1 MTTWEVIGAIGQVC
15 FFSRVMVQWL
25 VSEKER
31 RSANPGLF
39 WWLSLGASVLLSV
52 ATVGLEEWI
61 LLPGY
66 FVNGAVYVRNLT
78 LGSERVASKAREAQR
93 SRLGPVPAAI
103 VGLALSALLI
113 AWGLFHSDSERHIAT
128 GWIVAG
134 VTGQAIW
141 STRFILQ
148 WWLSERAGFSHFPLS
163 FWWLSL
169 FGSMLNLAYTLQLE
183 TPIFWIGFV
192 TAWFV
197 PLRNLML
204 EYRHRRSL
212 A

>member
-1 MTTWEVIGAIGQVC
+1 VVNVWEVIGAVGQAC
-15 FFSRVMVQWL
+15 FFARVLVQWL
-25 VSEKER
+25 ASERQK
-31 RSANPGLF
+31 RSANPRVF
-39 WWLSLGASVLLSV
+39 WWLSLAASVLLAV
-52 ATVGLEEWI
+52 ATVALEEWI

-66 FVNGAVYVRNLT
+66 LVNGGVYLRNLSLGRERAAGRARLSPIPVT
-78 LGSERVASKAREAQR
+78 LIG
-93 SRLGPVPAAI
+93 LGA
-103 VGLALSALLI
+103 SALLI
-113 AWGLFHSDSERHIAT
+113 LWGVERSGELSDLAQP
-128 GWIVAG
+128 WIVAG
-134 VTGQAIW
+134 IVGQVIW

-148 WWLSERAGFSHFPLS
+148 WWLSERAGYSHFPLA

-169 FGSMLNLAYTLQLE
+169 IGSVLNLAYTLQLD

-204 EYRHRRSL
+204 EYRHRRRP